1 MRDPISVE
9 TQPLEAL
16 SRSRGSTR
24 FFSLS
29 RWRESTRFFSLSRLR
44 ERVGV
49 REIGVK
55 RLAPNP
61 LPRQRER

>member
-29 RWRESTRFFSLSRLR
+29 RLR
-44 ERVGV
+44 ETVGV

-55 RLAPNP
+55 RLVPNP
-61 LPRQRER
+61 LTRRASRVDLSRQRER